1 MGGHHH
7 AAPVIKSVIN
17 YEIADAAH
25 HVDNF
30 KSPDWRKFKV
40 ANAPELVAV
49 QNRLAAKGL
58 KDPWLRYVNIQISTV
73 IKLL

>member
-1 MGGHHH
+1 MGGH

-30 KSPDWRKFKV
+30 KSPDWRKFKI
-40 ANAPELVAV
+40 ANAPELVSV
-49 QNRLAAKGL
+49 QQRLAAKGL
-58 KDPWLRYVNIQISTV
+58 KDPWLRYYRKFIRSFFF
-73 IKLL
+73 IKV